1 MFTLLQNIKLEE
13 KELSAELPTDGPTV
27 FTDGSGKPGKAVVV
41 WKEGQVWKNHIV
53 RCEGSPQVV
62 ELQAVIEVFKKW
74 QDVEVN
80 IIDDSLYVVGVV
92 KRLRRAYLKEIDNI
106 TLFEKF
112 KMLLFLLNQW
122 TKCYYIMHVRSHTS
136 LPGWITE
143 GNKRADLLANPVWTG
158 PPPNKLLQARGAH
171 SFFHQPVKVLAK
183 QFQISIADAKAIV
196 QSCAE
201 CQKLSGHGDGAV
213 NPRGLQSL
221 QLWQTD
227 VTHVPAFGKLCYVHV
242 CVDTYSLMVWGH
254 STCGRNK
261 STSTNTLTTSTC
273 SNGSPSPDKNR

>member
-1 MFTLLQNIKLEE
+1 
-13 KELSAELPTDGPTV
+13 
-27 FTDGSGKPGKAVVV
+27 
-41 WKEGQVWKNHIV
+41 
-53 RCEGSPQVV
+53 EGSPQVV

-80 IIDDSLYVVGVV
+80 IIADSLYVVGVV
-92 KRLRRAYLKEIDNI
+92 KCLRWAYLKEIDNI

-112 KMLLFLLNQW
+112 KMLLFLLNQQ

-158 PPPNKLLQARGAH
+158 PPPSKLLQVRGAH
-171 SFFHQPVKVLAK
+171 SFFHQPAKVLAK
-183 QFQISIADAKAIV
+183 QFQISIADAKAII

-242 CVDTYSLMVWGH
+242 SVDTYSLMVWATALAGE
-254 STCGRNK
+254 
-261 STSTNTLTTSTC
+261 TSRHLQTHLRQAFAVMGVPAQIETD
-273 SNGSPSPDKNR
+273 NGPCFIAQRTQEFFQQWGVTHITGI